1 MTEIKSKP
9 QLHYSALNMLFR
21 CGEQFRRRY
30 IENQIIPP
38 GVALIIGQATD
49 HTVNKN
55 LQHKIDT
62 KGELLTIEEI
72 EDIARDQVNNMFQSE
87 VHLDDDEIESGISA
101 IKGKTIDMAVALSG
115 LHARELAPVIQ
126 PTHIQRQWV
135 IELDGY
141 PVDLA
146 GTIDIQEGEQSIRD
160 TKTKGKSPVADEA
173 EKSDQL
179 TMYAMA
185 INVLDGKIPDHVYL
199 DFLIKN
205 KTPIVKT
212 LSSIR
217 TEKDFKPLL
226 ARIENAIQAID
237 KGIFVPINSDN
248 WLCSQKFCGYFRT
261 CSYSRKS
268 VII

>member
-72 EDIARDQVNNMFQSE
+72 EDIARDQVNNMFQGE
-87 VHLDDDEIESGISA
+87 VHLDDDEVKFGVSV
-101 IKGKTIDMAVALSG
+101 IKGKTVDMAVALSS

-212 LSSIR
+212 LSSVR

-261 CSYSRKS
+261 CSYSRKP
-268 VII
+268 VTI